1 MSAAVGKDNLEKASD
16 TLARAF
22 INYPYPGG
30 AVIGDER
37 QKKALSI
44 MFRLEVERVSSFGE
58 LVADSSECKGVAI
71 WCRMGE
77 LNEGVSIPKQFRAL
91 ISCMRPPEM
100 IKTLRRCMSIERGR
114 DRMHLS
120 DDTVYLYILGVAP
133 ESQGKGIGSSLV
145 REKLAECDKEG
156 CTVYLE
162 TNSEH
167 NVGYYE
173 SFGFSVVKKI
183 VEEHGAFT
191 TWYMIRN
198 PGGNK

>member
-1 MSAAVGKDNLEKASD
+1 
-16 TLARAF
+16 
-22 INYPYPGG
+22 
-30 AVIGDER
+30 
-37 QKKALSI
+37 

-77 LNEGVSIPKQFRAL
+77 LNEGVSILKQFRAL

-100 IKTLRRCMSIERGR
+100 IKTLRRCMCIERERGR
-114 DRMHLS
+114 MNLS
-120 DDTVYLYILGVAP
+120 DDTVYLYVLGVAP

-167 NVGYYE
+167 NVEYYE

-191 TWYMIRN
+191 TWYMIRS